1 MTNSN
6 LFYNEKNNHLGES
19 TQVQTT
25 KSIENYVDTFLKEV
39 STKAKDGKTIYIR
52 PEFHKKLSRIVQAI
66 EENKV
71 SVYTYFNN
79 NLLEHHFNEFE
90 QEITTS
96 FNEKNKPI
104 F

>member
-1 MTNSN
+1 M
-6 LFYNEKNNHLGES
+6 EKFNHLGES
-19 TQVQTT
+19 TQVQPT

-39 STKAKDGKTIYIR
+39 STKAKDGKTVYIR
-52 PEFHKKLSRIVQAI
+52 PEFHKKLTRIVQVI
-66 EENKV
+66 GENKV
-71 SVYTYFNN
+71 SVYTYLN

>member
-1 MTNSN
+1 M
-6 LFYNEKNNHLGES
+6 EKLNQLRES
-19 TQVQTT
+19 AQVQTT
-25 KSIENYVDTFLKEV
+25 KSIENYVDIFLKEV
-39 STKAKDGKTIYIR
+39 STKAKDGKTVYIR
-52 PEFHKKLSRIVQAI
+52 PDFHKKLNRIVQVI
-66 EENKV
+66 GENKV
-71 SVYTYFNN
+71 SVYTYIN

>member
-1 MTNSN
+1 MKKLNQ
-6 LFYNEKNNHLGES
+6 LRES
-19 TQVQTT
+19 AQVQAT

-52 PEFHKKLSRIVQAI
+52 PEFHKKLNRIVQVI
-66 EENKV
+66 GENKV
-71 SVYTYFNN
+71 SVYTYLN
-79 NLLEHHFNEFE
+79 NLLEHHFTEFE

>member
-1 MTNSN
+1 M
-6 LFYNEKNNHLGES
+6 EKLNQLRES
-19 TQVQTT
+19 AQVQTT
-25 KSIENYVDTFLKEV
+25 KRIENYVDTFLKEV
-39 STKAKDGKTIYIR
+39 STKAKDGKTVYIR
-52 PEFHKKLSRIVQAI
+52 PDFHKKLNRIVQVI
-66 EENKV
+66 GENKV
-71 SVYTYFNN
+71 SVYTYLN

>member
-1 MTNSN
+1 M
-6 LFYNEKNNHLGES
+6 EKLNQLRES
-19 TQVQTT
+19 AQVQAT
-25 KSIENYVDTFLKEV
+25 KGIENYVDTFLKEV
-39 STKAKDGKTIYIR
+39 STKAKDGKTVYIR
-52 PEFHKKLSRIVQAI
+52 PEFHKKLTRIVQVI
-66 EENKV
+66 GENKV
-71 SVYTYFNN
+71 SVYTYLN